1 MSRFLE
7 RYRKEVVPA
16 LMKHFGYKNIMQ
28 VPRLTKIVVNMG
40 LGEAISNIKVLDQ
53 AVIELAQITGQ
64 KPVVTKAKKSVAS
77 FKLRAGMSIG
87 AMVTL
92 RKKRMYDFLDRLVN
106 IGLPRVRDFKGVP
119 LDSFDGRG
127 NFTLGLKEQTIFPE
141 ADYSKVEKVKGMN
154 ITFVTTAKRD
164 EEARELLA
172 QLGMP
177 FRRG

>member
-7 RYRKEVVPA
+7 RYRKEAVPA

-40 LGEAISNIKVLDQ
+40 LGEAINNIKVLDQ

-77 FKLRAGMSIG
+77 FKLREGMSIG

-127 NFTLGLKEQTIFPE
+127 NFTLGLKEQTIFLE
-141 ADYSKVEKVKGMN
+141 VDYSKVEKVKGMN

-177 FRRG
+177 FRKG

>member
-7 RYRKEVVPA
+7 RYRKEAVPA

-77 FKLRAGMSIG
+77 FKLREGMSIG

-127 NFTLGLKEQTIFPE
+127 NFTLGLKEQTIFLE
-141 ADYSKVEKVKGMN
+141 VDYSKVEKVKGMN

-177 FRRG
+177 FRKG

>member
-7 RYRKEVVPA
+7 RYRKEAVPA

-40 LGEAISNIKVLDQ
+40 LGEAISNIKILDQ

-77 FKLRAGMSIG
+77 FKLREGMSIG

-127 NFTLGLKEQTIFPE
+127 NFTLGLKEQTIFLE
-141 ADYSKVEKVKGMN
+141 VDYSKVEKVKGMN

-172 QLGMP
+172 QMGMP

>member
-7 RYRKEVVPA
+7 RYRKEAVPA

-53 AVIELAQITGQ
+53 EVIELAQITGQ

-77 FKLRAGMSIG
+77 FKLREGMSIG

-127 NFTLGLKEQTIFPE
+127 NFTLGLKEQTIFLE
-141 ADYSKVEKVKGMN
+141 VDYSKVEKVKGMN

-164 EEARELLA
+164 EE
-172 QLGMP
+172 
-177 FRRG
+177 